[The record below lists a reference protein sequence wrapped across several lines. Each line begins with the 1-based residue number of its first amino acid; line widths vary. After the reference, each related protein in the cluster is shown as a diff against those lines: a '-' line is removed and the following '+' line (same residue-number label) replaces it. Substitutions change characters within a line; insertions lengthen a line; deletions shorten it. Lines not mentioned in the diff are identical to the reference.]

1 MHQTKRLFLLP
12 IGVPEILVAML
23 GMVMGVAAVLL
34 VVHEVNVLTGVVGVV
49 AEVVSQVKIHLI
61 MLEIGEMTFHRLMT
75 GIMKSILAH

>member
-1 MHQTKRLFLLP
+1 MFLLP
-12 IGVPEILVAML
+12 IGVPEISVAML

-34 VVHEVNVLTGVVGVV
+34 VVHVVNVLTEVVGVV